1 MRAAALLIGALALAL
16 AGVVRAQEQPHWA
29 LTANGDVTLAHTTL
43 QSRAAVVV
51 RCAAGQLTVLLA
63 GVPAPTDRMSVT
75 TIVDG
80 SVDLTGGWW
89 LVDDGSTLMSRRPAR
104 YARALAAG
112 HLVSLMAP
120 GGERQPWIVEAA
132 LPADRTPVDAVLEA
146 CDLPLSDPRD
156 TMTAGGPDV
165 ATTSPVG
172 LHWESRPTPRFPERA
187 LSRGLT
193 EGTVVVTCMAGPAGS
208 LHECRAESELPVGG
222 NFGQEAVRAA
232 NNARVGRESPVG
244 GLVVFEIMF
253 LIR

>member
-1 MRAAALLIGALALAL
+1 MRGASLLLVALALAL
-16 AGVVRAQEQPHWA
+16 AGVTRAQERPQWT
-29 LTANGDVTLAHTTL
+29 LTTNGDVTIAHTTL
-43 QSRAAVVV
+43 GSRAAFVV
-51 RCAAGQLTVLLA
+51 RCAADQLSVLLA

-104 YARALAAG
+104 YARTLAAG
-112 HLVSLMAP
+112 HAVSLMARS
-120 GGERQPWIVEAA
+120 GEGQPWIVEAS

-156 TMTAGGPDV
+156 TLGAGGPDA
-165 ATTSPVG
+165 ATTSPVS
-172 LHWESRPTPRFPERA
+172 LHWERQPTPRFPDRA
-187 LSRGLT
+187 ISKGLT
-193 EGTVVVTCMAGPAGS
+193 EGTVVVTCMTGPAGS
-208 LHECRAESELPVGG
+208 LRECRAESELPVGG

-232 NNARVGRESPVG
+232 NNARLGRETTVGR
-244 GLVVFEIMF
+244 LVEFDITF